1 VGLVASAALAAAGC
15 AVSKK
20 KAAAPAPTGPLLEA
34 SRAELIE
41 KYNRQAKA
49 IETLN
54 ARVTLKATAGSQYT
68 GVVEQY
74 HEVNGFILA
83 QRPANIRVIGQA
95 PVINKN
101 IFDMVSNGQTFRI
114 LIPSKNT
121 FITGPDNFEKPAQK
135 PIENLRPQHL
145 VDALFWNAIR
155 EDQPVVFEE
164 SDEAG
169 TKSYVLNILRA
180 SRGRT
185 DLELDRRVHF
195 SRTDL
200 NVSEIEIFGEGGKLD
215 SIVHYAD
222 WQPAADAQFAHQIR
236 IERVHEDYQLAIG
249 VTKLTLN
256 ETLKPEQFKLEQP
269 PGTQLV
275 DVTKSDKESQP

>member
-1 VGLVASAALAAAGC
+1 VAGC

-20 KAAAPAPTGPLLEA
+20 KAAPPALAGPLLEA
-34 SRAELIE
+34 SRTELIE
-41 KYNRQAKA
+41 KYDRQAKA

-83 QRPANIRVIGQA
+83 QRPANIRLIGQA

-101 IFDMVSNGQTFRI
+101 IFDMVSDGETFRI

-121 FITGPDNFEKPAQK
+121 FITGPDKFEKPAQK

-145 VDALFWNAIR
+145 VDALFWDAIR

-164 SDEAG
+164 SDENG
-169 TKSYVLNILRA
+169 SKSYVINILHG
-180 SRGRT
+180 SRGAAS
-185 DLELDRRVHF
+185 LELDRRVHF

-215 SIVHYAD
+215 SIIHYAD
-222 WQPAADAQFAHQIR
+222 WQPSGDAQFAHQIR
-236 IERVHEDYQLAIG
+236 IERVREDYQLAIG
-249 VTKLTLN
+249 VTKLTVN

-275 DVTKSDKESQP
+275 DVTKSDKEPQP